1 MRSGARWGQQEPSSR
16 ALVTKGDNKNTFV
29 FFVLYAAKIKPNGK
43 QNKKPYQ
50 HPAGET
56 KCIVLVGTYKGDQL
70 AKWRG
75 WYDYP
80 ISDDELSRAET
91 QSRGESELV
100 ADCDKPWF
108 SKINELWL
116 FNGKKNER
124 RYKAEFV
131 GVKAWRRMITTWV
144 DDSMECTSLADYANR
159 EYPELIRDYYL
170 PRWKHFFAH
179 PID

>member
-1 MRSGARWGQQEPSSR
+1 M
-16 ALVTKGDNKNTFV
+16 TKGDNKNTFV

-80 ISDDELSRAET
+80 ISDDELSRAEDAT
-91 QSRGESELV
+91 HHPDTNV
-100 ADCDKPWF
+100 INDDKAL
-108 SKINELWL
+108 E
-116 FNGKKNER
+116 
-124 RYKAEFV
+124 A
-131 GVKAWRRMITTWV
+131 A
-144 DDSMECTSLADYANR
+144 
-159 EYPELIRDYYL
+159 
-170 PRWKHFFAH
+170 
-179 PID
+179 